1 VHHPQVLGFDPLH
14 LGHAN
19 SAIARLSKSKRWRQG
34 EALLAALRPAALQ
47 VVDLWEMERLRNASR
62 CKQFDR
68 EHDG

>member
-47 VVDLWEMERLRNASR
+47 VDGGSMGDGEVKKR
-62 CKQFDR
+62 KQFDR